1 MHSSATHRVHV
12 IAGPEPAREPARAH
26 PDTPELRRLAAL
38 FNAHR
43 DAACRADDQEADQEG
58 ASGTVNET
66 KQTDAPEHEPA
77 RAAAEMPP
85 TDTAAQGDAPLAG
98 LPYAPA
104 WQKPDQNSG
113 GGADNNSGQHGGD
126 SGGQNPSSA
135 QSERRS
141 GLPSTSTAHADL
153 IAALRSATTTP
164 ACPGKPTPTP
174 ASAAAP
180 TLPQAPQ
187 PAHPAQA
194 PQPRHARVEAAPAAL
209 TVGALSTAP
218 QSNPLVE
225 SIVSSVADFCA
236 NPAVFSCSPWHL
248 TVPLDPALLPGCQL
262 TLMLSHFVLT
272 LRFTTTEPASH
283 DLISQHAD
291 ALRRNLESLPSLH
304 QDTPR
309 AIEIV
314 VT

>member
-12 IAGPEPAREPARAH
+12 IAGPEPARELARAH
-26 PDTPELRRLAAL
+26 PDTPEMRQLAAQ

-43 DAACRADDQEADQEG
+43 DAVCRVDDQEAEQKAAFDTTT
-58 ASGTVNET
+58 GTE
-66 KQTDAPEHEPA
+66 QTGTQEHELARPA
-77 RAAAEMPP
+77 RETPP
-85 TDTAAQGDAPLAG
+85 TDTAAQREAALAG
-98 LPYAPA
+98 LPYAQV
-104 WQKPDQNSG
+104 WQKPDQTG
-113 GGADNNSGQHGGD
+113 GGSGNNSDQHGSNSDGPR
-126 SGGQNPSSA
+126 PSSA
-135 QSERRS
+135 QPERRS
-141 GLPSTSTAHADL
+141 GLPAPSNAHANL
-153 IAALRSATTTP
+153 IAALRSATT
-164 ACPGKPTPTP
+164 AP
-174 ASAAAP
+174 ASAVAP
-180 TLPQAPQ
+180 ASPQAPQ

-194 PQPRHARVEAAPAAL
+194 PQPRHARVEAPSAAL
-209 TVGALSTAP
+209 TVGALDTAQQP
-218 QSNPLVE
+218 PPLID

-291 ALRRNLESLPSLH
+291 ALRQNLESLPGLH

>member
-1 MHSSATHRVHV
+1 MHSSATHRVNV
-12 IAGPEPAREPARAH
+12 IAGPEPARAH
-26 PDTPELRRLAAL
+26 LDTPELRRLAAL

-43 DAACRADDQEADQEG
+43 DAVCHADNQETGQET
-58 ASGTVNET
+58 ASDPVNET

-77 RAAAEMPP
+77 RAAGETPP
-85 TDTAAQGDAPLAG
+85 TDPAAQGETVLAG
-98 LPYAPA
+98 LPHAPV
-104 WQKPDQNSG
+104 WQKPDQNG
-113 GGADNNSGQHGGD
+113 GGGSGNNSGQPGGN

-135 QSERRS
+135 QPERRS
-141 GLPSTSTAHADL
+141 GLPATSTAHADL
-153 IAALRSATTTP
+153 IAALRSATTAP
-164 ACPGKPTPTP
+164 ACPGQFAPTP
-174 ASAAAP
+174 ASAVAP
-180 TLPQAPQ
+180 ALPQAPH
-187 PAHPAQA
+187 PAHSAQA
-194 PQPRHARVEAAPAAL
+194 PQPRHGRVEAAPAAL
-209 TVGALSTAP
+209 TVGALNTAH
-218 QSNPLVE
+218 QSNPLID

-304 QDTPR
+304 QDAAR

>member
-12 IAGPEPAREPARAH
+12 IAGPEPAREPVRAH
-26 PDTPELRRLAAL
+26 PDTPEMRRLAAL

-43 DAACRADDQEADQEG
+43 DAVCRADDQEAEQE
-58 ASGTVNET
+58 ATSDTSGEA
-66 KQTDAPEHEPA
+66 KQPGAPEHEPA
-77 RAAAEMPP
+77 NAAGETPP
-85 TDTAAQGDAPLAG
+85 TDTAAQGEAALAG
-98 LPYAPA
+98 LPCAPVS
-104 WQKPDQNSG
+104 QKPDQNG
-113 GGADNNSGQHGGD
+113 GGGSGSNGGEHGGNSGA
-126 SGGQNPSSA
+126 QNPSFA
-135 QSERRS
+135 QPERRS
-141 GLPSTSTAHADL
+141 GIPATGAAHANL
-153 IAALRSATTTP
+153 IATLRGATTSP
-164 ACPGKPTPTP
+164 ACPGKPAAAP
-174 ASAAAP
+174 ASAVVPAS
-180 TLPQAPQ
+180 PQAPQ
-187 PAHPAQA
+187 PAHPAPP
-194 PQPRHARVEAAPAAL
+194 PQPRHGRVEPAPAAL
-209 TVGALSTAP
+209 TVGALNTAQP
-218 QSNPLVE
+218 SNPLVD

-236 NPAVFSCSPWHL
+236 NPAVFSRSPWHL

-309 AIEIV
+309 AVEIV